1 MCLWHDV
8 ADEVADAR
16 AILTKAVRSTGGT
29 AKLKQAIEEF
39 EQRHGMPPHPH
50 TLMTMLQ

>member
-8 ADEVADAR
+8 AEEVGDAR
-16 AILTKAVRSTGGT
+16 AKLTKAVRSGR
-29 AKLKQAIEEF
+29 ALQAIEEF
-39 EQRHGMPPHPH
+39 EQRHGMPPHLH